1 MSDLD
6 DKLDELEKKISDKR
20 KSKKESDDKRK
31 LEKETEEKRVKE
43 FWIKEFTDNKEFNEK
58 VDKIISKF
66 TKINPLTLYSCDNF
80 VPNKDFPYINWFY
93 LQFNLDNSYV
103 QLRIFPMT
111 PVHTDFHVLKH
122 LEHNG
127 SSIDI
132 EVNLYKNIEVPLDK
146 DTINYISDEQR
157 IKKIGNYQ
165 LNEVDKA
172 KKIFFEKILEL
183 FENENKDT
191 Y

>member
-6 DKLDELEKKISDKR
+6 DKLDELEQKIYDKR
-20 KSKKESDDKRK
+20 KSKKESDDKIR
-31 LEKETEEKRVKE
+31 LERETEEKRVQE

-66 TKINPLTLYSCDNF
+66 TKINPLNLYSCDNF
-80 VPNKDFPYINWFY
+80 VPNKDVPYINWFY
-93 LQFNLDNSYV
+93 LKFILDNSHV
-103 QLRIFPMT
+103 ELRIFPMT
-111 PVHTDFHVLKH
+111 PVRTVFQVNKH

-132 EVNLYKNIEVPLDK
+132 EVNFDK
-146 DTINYISDEQR
+146 DNINYLSDEER

-165 LNEVDKA
+165 LDEVNEA
-172 KKIFFEKILEL
+172 KKVFFEKIIEL
-183 FENENKDT
+183 FEIENKNI

>member
-6 DKLDELEKKISDKR
+6 DKLDELEQKIYDKR
-20 KSKKESDDKRK
+20 KSKKESDDKLR

-43 FWIKEFTDNKEFNEK
+43 FWIKEFTDNKEFSEK

-66 TKINPLTLYSCDNF
+66 TKINPLNLYSCDNF
-80 VPNKDFPYINWFY
+80 VPNKDFPYHNWFY
-93 LQFNLDNSYV
+93 LKFILDNSHV
-103 QLRIFPMT
+103 ELRIFPMT
-111 PVHTDFHVLKH
+111 PVRTVFQVNKH

-132 EVNLYKNIEVPLDK
+132 EVNFDK
-146 DTINYISDEQR
+146 DNINYLSDEER

-165 LNEVDKA
+165 LDEVNEA
-172 KKIFFEKILEL
+172 KKVFFEKILEL
-183 FENENKDT
+183 FEIENKNI

>member
-20 KSKKESDDKRK
+20 KSKKENDDKRK
-31 LEKETEEKRVKE
+31 LEEETEEKRVHE
-43 FWIKEFTDNKEFNEK
+43 FWIKEFTDNKDFNEK

-66 TKINPLTLYSCDNF
+66 TKINPLKYYSCENF
-80 VPNKDFPYINWFY
+80 VPNKDFPYINLFY
-93 LQFNLDNSYV
+93 LKFILDNSHV
-103 QLRIFPMT
+103 KLRIFPMT
-111 PVHTDFHVLKH
+111 PVRTVFQVNKH

-127 SSIDI
+127 SSIDV
-132 EVNLYKNIEVPLDK
+132 EVNFDK
-146 DTINYISDEQR
+146 DNINYLSDEER

-165 LNEVDKA
+165 LDEVNEA
-172 KKIFFEKILEL
+172 KKVFFEKIIEL
-183 FENENKDT
+183 FEIENKNI

>member
-6 DKLDELEKKISDKR
+6 DKLDELEQKIYDKR

-31 LEKETEEKRVKE
+31 LEKETEEKRVHE
-43 FWIKEFTDNKEFNEK
+43 FWIKEFTNNKEFNEK

-66 TKINPLTLYSCDNF
+66 TKINPLNLYSCDNF
-80 VPNKDFPYINWFY
+80 VPNKDVPYINWFY
-93 LQFNLDNSYV
+93 LKFILDNSHV
-103 QLRIFPMT
+103 ELRIFPMT
-111 PVHTDFHVLKH
+111 PVRTVFQVNKH

-132 EVNLYKNIEVPLDK
+132 EVNFDK
-146 DTINYISDEQR
+146 DNINYLSDEER

>member
-66 TKINPLTLYSCDNF
+66 TKINL
-80 VPNKDFPYINWFY
+80 K
-93 LQFNLDNSYV
+93 NL
-103 QLRIFPMT
+103 
-111 PVHTDFHVLKH
+111 
-122 LEHNG
+122 
-127 SSIDI
+127 
-132 EVNLYKNIEVPLDK
+132 
-146 DTINYISDEQR
+146 
-157 IKKIGNYQ
+157 
-165 LNEVDKA
+165 
-172 KKIFFEKILEL
+172 
-183 FENENKDT
+183 
-191 Y
+191 

>member
-6 DKLDELEKKISDKR
+6 DKLDELEQKIYDKR
-20 KSKKESDDKRK
+20 KSKKESDDKIR
-31 LEKETEEKRVKE
+31 LERETEEKRVQE

-66 TKINPLTLYSCDNF
+66 TKINPINLYSCDNF
-80 VPNKDFPYINWFY
+80 IPNKEFPDINFFY

-103 QLRIFPMT
+103 KLRIFPMS
-111 PVHTDFHVLKH
+111 PYYTDFYALKH
-122 LEHNG
+122 LEHKG
-127 SSIDI
+127 SSIGI
-132 EVNLYKNIEVPLDK
+132 EVNFDKNN
-146 DTINYISDEQR
+146 INYLSDKER

>member
-20 KSKKESDDKRK
+20 KSKKENDDKRK
-31 LEKETEEKRVKE
+31 LEKETEEKRVHE

-66 TKINPLTLYSCDNF
+66 TKINPLNLYSCDNF
-80 VPNKDFPYINWFY
+80 VPNKDVPYINWFY
-93 LQFNLDNSYV
+93 LKFILDNSHV
-103 QLRIFPMT
+103 ELRIFPMT
-111 PVHTDFHVLKH
+111 PVRTVFQVNKH

-132 EVNLYKNIEVPLDK
+132 EVNFDK
-146 DTINYISDEQR
+146 DNINYLSDEER

-165 LNEVDKA
+165 LDEVNEA
-172 KKIFFEKILEL
+172 KKVFFEKIIEL
-183 FENENKDT
+183 FEIENKNI

>member
-66 TKINPLTLYSCDNF
+66 TKINPINLYSCDNF
-80 VPNKDFPYINWFY
+80 MPNKEFPDINFFY

-103 QLRIFPMT
+103 KLRIFPMI
-111 PVHTDFHVLKH
+111 PIFHAYKHTLS
-122 LEHNG
+122 NG

-132 EVNLYKNIEVPLDK
+132 EVNFDKNN
-146 DTINYISDEQR
+146 INYLSDKER

-165 LNEVDKA
+165 LNEVDKV

-183 FENENKDT
+183 FENENKNI